1 MNVYRFTLSVFGALM
16 VVFLVGPTLVLVPV
30 SFSSGRTMQFPPPGF
45 SLRWYETMLTSPTW
59 SFSLVVSFQIAVL
72 TAILASILGTLAA
85 FGLVRGQFPGQSVA
99 NAVMLSP
106 MIVPVV
112 IVAIGMF
119 AVFASWRLADSA
131 SALIIAHT
139 VLALPYVVVNV
150 GASLRTVDR
159 TLESASMNLGAGPL
173 RTFRYVTLPLI
184 LPGVLAGALFA
195 FIVSWDEV
203 VVAIFLSS
211 PYLQTL
217 PVVIWTQINE
227 TVDPTVAAV
236 ATLLTLATTV
246 LFALATFVQ
255 RSGKS

>member
-1 MNVYRFTLSVFGALM
+1 MFGALM
-16 VVFLVGPTLVLVPV
+16 VVFLVGPTLVLVPL

-45 SLRWYETMLTSPTW
+45 SFRWYENMLTSPVW
-59 SFSLVVSFQIAVL
+59 SSSIVVSFQIAVL
-72 TAILASILGTLAA
+72 TAILASVLGTLAA
-85 FGLVRGQFPGQSVA
+85 FGLVRGRFPGQSVA

-119 AVFASWRLADSA
+119 AVFVSWRLAG
-131 SALIIAHT
+131 SALALIVAHT

-159 TLESASMNLGAGPL
+159 TLEAASMNLGAGPL

-184 LPGVLAGALFA
+184 LPGVLAGGLFA

-217 PVVIWTQINE
+217 PVVIWSQINE

-236 ATLLTLATTV
+236 ATLLTLATTI
-246 LFALATFVQ
+246 LFALATFFQ
-255 RSGKS
+255 RRGEH